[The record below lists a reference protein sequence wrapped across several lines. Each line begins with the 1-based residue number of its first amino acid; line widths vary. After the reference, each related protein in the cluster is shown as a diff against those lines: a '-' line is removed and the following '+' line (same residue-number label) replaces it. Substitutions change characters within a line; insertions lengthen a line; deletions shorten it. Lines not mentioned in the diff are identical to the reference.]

1 MLNFKYQNKDSDYIK
16 ISDNE
21 YSLNLTVNDY
31 SRTFKYNTVNIN
43 SNKLYNI
50 SPEYYIKDIYPILNE
65 NILITCKQ
73 NNINEYLYY
82 QYQPKYDLT
91 LQKNFR
97 LINSNTGEDVEYTIE
112 YAYYKKNNILKPLK
126 LSQNNEI
133 FYDSL
138 NGYVLNG
145 DIISDTIAYAEFD
158 DNFNIVNYNS
168 PEEETPYNNEFYI
181 EDNENYKPG
190 DLIQGPINI
199 YTDPELTTQYSQNPV
214 ENVIVKNNC
223 PISKTGQV
231 LSQGTIK
238 YQTTE
243 GYFSLYFKPTVNI
256 DSTTIDFITTD
267 TVNIQLVYGTNNRIT
282 FQADTWG
289 VDLYKNWWY
298 RLDIINN
305 VIRIT
310 GPGEHYIEQSFGYE
324 ILSDEIIINSD
335 DNLHIFNIAL
345 TNNRV
350 EPGEYAVI
358 DRYSSEILWKPVKI
372 NDNDDCYVRFLFKD
386 KDDVEL
392 IYDAVGKD
400 GVTYQNLKEIVN
412 YKLIYSNYNIQG
424 ISASW
429 SPVIFNNMYF
439 IYLKGELLRDI
450 QENNITEVCVNSI
463 KKNNLSVNVINNRIY
478 VNNCYFKDNDYENN
492 KLFYYL
498 PEYSQMSSFACDT
511 QGKILPNYYKVIKE
525 KAYILDQ
532 YTFQIQPFYIH
543 EGEYPSYE
551 IPHIYECNGYI
562 KDGVYTEDVIG
573 ENKNYRDFRGIN
585 IYINNVLLDNSQIY
599 TYNMEKGLISLRRII
614 TSDDIITVTYLKNSE
629 SFEIQYPIINT
640 MLSSYMYENNNDEFG
655 IGNYKNIE
663 LYLKPYKY
671 NDSNYK
677 NDPNQERLCYKLKP
691 FNSDDENVY
700 RSCLTGEILDYSKSI
715 EYCENNI
722 IKIADVSITL
732 KVKCKDNRE
741 PGGGIKKEFADDFK
755 YSKSFMDIGFLP
767 NGKLYYRNILIIK
780 IPKHIKEDLQAK
792 YFKYDKN
799 KVNTYIKDTIR
810 KYLPSGAFFILVDEN
825 YQLWENWDEFNK

>member
-16 ISDNE
+16 ITDNE
-21 YSLNLTVNDY
+21 YSLELTVNDY

-50 SPEYYIKDIYPILNE
+50 SPEYYIKDLYPILNE
-65 NILITCKQ
+65 NVLITCKQ

-91 LQKNFR
+91 KQKNFR
-97 LINSNTGEDVEYTIE
+97 LLNSQTGEDIVYTIE
-112 YAYYKKNNILKPLK
+112 YAYYKQNGELKPLK
-126 LSQNNEI
+126 LSRNNEI

-145 DIISDTIAYAEFD
+145 DIISDTIAYADFNE
-158 DNFNIVNYNS
+158 NCNIVYY
-168 PEEETPYNNEFYI
+168 EGNEYYI

-190 DLIQGPINI
+190 TIISESINI
-199 YTDPELTTQYSQNPV
+199 FTDPELNNPFSGNPV
-214 ENVIVKNNC
+214 NNVVVRENC
-223 PISKTGQV
+223 PIEKTGKV

-238 YQTTE
+238 YHPTE
-243 GYFSLYFKPTVNI
+243 GYFSLYFKPSVNI
-256 DSTTIDFITTD
+256 EQTTIDFITTD
-267 TVNIQLVYGTNNRIT
+267 NINVQMVYGSNDKIT
-282 FQADTWG
+282 FKANAFE

-298 RLDIINN
+298 KLDIHENTIK
-305 VIRIT
+305 IT
-310 GPGEHYIEQSFGYE
+310 APGNHSISENFEFT
-324 ILSDEIIINSD
+324 ILTDEIVINSN
-335 DNLHIFNIAL
+335 DNLHIFDISL
-345 TNNRV
+345 TTNQI
-350 EPGEYAVI
+350 EYGDYAVI
-358 DRYSSEILWKPVKI
+358 DRYSSEIIWKSVKE
-372 NDNDDCYVRFLFKD
+372 NESDDCYIRFLFKD
-386 KDDVEL
+386 KLDIEL
-392 IYDAVGKD
+392 IYDAVKKNGEI
-400 GVTYQNLKEIVN
+400 YQNLTETVN
-412 YKLIYSNYNIQG
+412 YKLIYSGYNIQG

-429 SPVIFNNMYF
+429 SSFISNQMYF
-439 IYLKGELLRDI
+439 IYFKGELLRDI
-450 QENNITEVCVNSI
+450 QENNIKDVCVNSI
-463 KKNNLSVNVINNRIY
+463 KQNNLSVNVINDKIY
-478 VNNCYFKDNDYENN
+478 INNCYFKSNDYENN

-498 PEYSQMSSFACDT
+498 PEYSEMSSFACDT

-562 KDGVYTEDVIG
+562 KDGVYTETIIG

-585 IYINNVLLDNSQIY
+585 IYINNTLLDNSEIY
-599 TYNMEKGLISLRRII
+599 KYNMKNGIISLRRII

-640 MLSSYMYENNNDEFG
+640 MLNSYMYNNNNDEYG
-655 IGNYKNIE
+655 IGDYKNIE

-671 NDSNYK
+671 NDSRYK

-691 FNSDDENVY
+691 FNNNDENIY
-700 RSCLTGEILDYSKSI
+700 RSCLTGEILDYATSI
-715 EYCENNI
+715 EYCENDI
-722 IKIADVSITL
+722 IKIADISIAL
-732 KVKCKDNRE
+732 KVKYKDNRE
-741 PGGGIKKEFADDFK
+741 FGGGIKKEYIDDFK

-780 IPKHIKEDLQAK
+780 IPKSIKDDLQAK
-792 YFKYDKN
+792 YFKYDEN
-799 KVNTYIKDTIR
+799 KVYKYIKDTIR
-810 KYLPSGAFFILVDEN
+810 KYLPTGAFFILVDEN
-825 YQLWENWDEFNK
+825 YQLWDNWYEFNK